1 MILGGDLKA
10 FSGDMGV
17 IGVAFS
23 TFLVCPTSWW
33 SFILSFFD
41 IRNKRHTMCGTI
53 QKNLNAPRTV
63 AHTYAKWT

>member
-1 MILGGDLKA
+1 MKA

-17 IGVAFS
+17 IGVVLA
-23 TFLVCPTSWW
+23 L
-33 SFILSFFD
+33 FD
-41 IRNKRHTMCGTI
+41 VRNKRHIVFGTI